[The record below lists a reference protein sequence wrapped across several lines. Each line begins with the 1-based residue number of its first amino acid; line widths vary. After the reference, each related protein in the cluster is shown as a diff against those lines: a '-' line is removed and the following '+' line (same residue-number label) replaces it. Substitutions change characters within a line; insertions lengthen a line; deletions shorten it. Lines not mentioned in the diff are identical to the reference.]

1 MRLSVAILVFV
12 LSITGISYAYWNQ
25 RLDMKVNVPVVYT
38 MDNIVVKEE
47 EETESQATEVI
58 EQESINKE
66 SSSEISSSEISSSET
81 SSIETS
87 SIEVET
93 TKE

>member
-1 MRLSVAILVFV
+1 MRLSVAILVFI

-25 RLDMKVNVPVVYT
+25 KLEMNVNIPVVYT
-38 MDNIVVKEE
+38 MDSIVVKEEEETSE

-66 SSSEISSSEISSSET
+66 SSSEISSSE
-81 SSIETS
+81 TS

>member
-47 EETESQATEVI
+47 EETSEEETESQATEVI

-66 SSSEISSSEISSSET
+66 SSSEISSSET